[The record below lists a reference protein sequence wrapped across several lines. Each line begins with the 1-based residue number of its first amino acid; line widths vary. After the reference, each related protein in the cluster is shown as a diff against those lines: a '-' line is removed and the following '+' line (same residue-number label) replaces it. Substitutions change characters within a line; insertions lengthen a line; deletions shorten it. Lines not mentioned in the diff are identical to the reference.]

1 MAWRRGRAYSQD
13 LRDRVLAA
21 VEEGCSARE
30 AAEQFQVSP
39 SDVIKACQRLHRTG
53 ERSARAQRS
62 HTPRKLSEQHHAAIR
77 AQVTAQLDATIAEL
91 RGWVLRE
98 HGISISMASMWTT
111 LVRLSLT
118 LKKVLRAAEQDRA
131 DIAEARA
138 DWAKQQPKLDPAKL
152 VFLDETKDGPPR
164 TWLAGLG
171 AVSGVTAWSAPCRT
185 GTGRRPRSSQVSVM
199 TGWSLL
205 WCSMAR

>member
-30 AAEQFQVSP
+30 VAEQFQVSP
-39 SDVIKACQRLHRTG
+39 SYVIKACQRLHRTG

-62 HTPRKLSEQHHAAIR
+62 HTPRKLSEQHHAAIW
-77 AQVTAQLDATIAEL
+77 AQVTAQPDATIAEL

-118 LKKVLRAAEQDRA
+118 LKKSSPRGRAGSRGHRGSPRRLGQAA
-131 DIAEARA
+131 AEARSR
-138 DWAKQQPKLDPAKL
+138 
-152 VFLDETKDGPPR
+152 E
-164 TWLAGLG
+164 AGLL
-171 AVSGVTAWSAPCRT
+171 
-185 GTGRRPRSSQVSVM
+185 GRDLDHHEHGSPVWAQSP
-199 TGWSLL
+199 G
-205 WCSMAR
+205 